1 MKVKHFNLS
10 VGEQFFKALGDE
22 SRLRILF
29 LLYKNKE
36 MCISDLELVL
46 NFTQTKISRHLA
58 YLRNAGLVNYRK
70 IDQWVFYGI
79 KDELSEF
86 IDQIFKYLNK
96 DADLQKDLKTYNT
109 LLSNRELAANRI
121 LLGQPRRWR

>member
-1 MKVKHFNLS
+1 MKVKHFNLG

-46 NFTQTKISRHLA
+46 DFTQTKISRHLA

-70 IDQWVFYGI
+70 IDQWVFYSI

-86 IDQIFKYLNK
+86 IDQIFRYLNK
-96 DADLQKDLKTYNT
+96 DTDLQKDLKIYQT
-109 LLSNRELAANRI
+109 LLSNRELAANRV
-121 LLGQPRRWR
+121 LLGQPHRR